1 MSERSKYLKFGIAIA
16 IIVVTLAFLAYT
28 GVRDSKSYYVTIS
41 ELNAQVKQGDAIFQ
55 KRLRVSGNVA
65 AGSIKRQGNDIA
77 FTLIEGDKTLPVV
90 YQTLEAPPDTFK
102 DGARLWPKAGLDATA
117 SFMRPASRPSV
128 LPSTTRKRRRNFLL
142 SCRLPDSRQSI
153 MMFPSC

>member
-1 MSERSKYLKFGIAIA
+1 MSERTKYLKFGIAIA

-102 DGARLWPKAGLDATA
+102 DGAQALAEGRFGRDGVFHATGLSAKCPSKYDAEKKT
-117 SFMRPASRPSV
+117 
-128 LPSTTRKRRRNFLL
+128 
-142 SCRLPDSRQSI
+142 
-153 MMFPSC
+153 